1 MDIKKEDMIKKED
14 IIKKEY
20 MIKKEDMDESKAGD
34 GERPSYSELVDRV
47 NEIAKPLAGKK
58 LTKTIYRTT
67 KKGILRGSLI
77 GKKILGEGKFNVYYV
92 YYLDFG
98 QYFMYNTKNVSFIN
112 YIDISVESLFL
123 CN

>member
-77 GKKILGEGKFNVYYV
+77 GKKFWVKGNLMFIMFIIWILG
-92 YYLDFG
+92 
-98 QYFMYNTKNVSFIN
+98 NTSCTIPRM
-112 YIDISVESLFL
+112 
-123 CN
+123 